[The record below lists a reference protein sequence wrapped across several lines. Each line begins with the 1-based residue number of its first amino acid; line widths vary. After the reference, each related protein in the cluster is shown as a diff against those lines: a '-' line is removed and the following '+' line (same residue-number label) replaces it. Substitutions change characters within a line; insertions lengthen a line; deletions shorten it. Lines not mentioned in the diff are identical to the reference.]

1 MFFKKPDNFTFD
13 VDQCQTAE
21 LPQCKIGDYV
31 SFWTPKDNDQLVFI
45 YRRGSIG
52 GTGKIGYVPH
62 KYVSVISKQLQ
73 QGLGFETEIIDIDID
88 KALCRIKCRL
98 ISREETEA
106 KQSAMVQ
113 EASNQLQNELQKK
126 YAPKQPTMVIRITLP
141 KDHKLREGQEL
152 YLQKQMMDYYI
163 KNADKLQLK
172 FTDADGLIVAY
183 KYNEPRLITTL
194 LRALFSGYNITLRI
208 KTIKTL
214 DKYTLKYV
222 NEIEGT
228 AEATFAK
235 L

>member
-13 VDQCQTAE
+13 VDQCQTDE
-21 LPQCKIGDYV
+21 LPQCKIGNYV
-31 SFWTPKDNDQLVFI
+31 SFWSPKDNDQLVFI

-73 QGLGFETEIIDIDID
+73 QGLGFETEITDIDINRS
-88 KALCRIKCRL
+88 LCKIKCRL
-98 ISREETEA
+98 ISREETEV
-106 KQSAMVQ
+106 KQSAMKQ
-113 EASNQLQNELQKK
+113 ESSNQLQNDLQKK
-126 YAPKQPTMVIRITLP
+126 YTPKQDTILIRINLP

-152 YLQKQMMDYYI
+152 YLQQHTMDYYI
-163 KNADKLQLK
+163 QNADKLQLK
-172 FTDADGLIVAY
+172 FIDSHGTVVAY

-194 LRALFSGYNITLRI
+194 LRALFNRYNIALRI

-222 NEIEGT
+222 DEIEAT
-228 AEATFAK
+228 AEVTFEK
-235 L
+235 Q